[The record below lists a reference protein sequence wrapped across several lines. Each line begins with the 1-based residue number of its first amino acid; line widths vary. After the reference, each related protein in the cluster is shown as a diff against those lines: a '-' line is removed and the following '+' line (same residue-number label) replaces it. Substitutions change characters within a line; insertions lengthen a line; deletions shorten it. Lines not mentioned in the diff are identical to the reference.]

1 MCGIVGAVSDRNVV
15 PMLLAGLARLEYRG
29 YDSSGIALNG
39 NNQLERIR
47 VAGRVADLAT
57 RCTNANG
64 NSGIA
69 HTRWATHGI
78 PSEANAHPHLGGDS
92 IMVVHNGII
101 ENHAELK
108 LELQAAGYLF
118 SSETDTEAIAH
129 LIHFELQ
136 RAANLQAAVQAAIPR
151 LHGAFAIGV
160 ASIHEPNRLICARQG
175 SPLVLG
181 LGFGEQFFASDIAAL
196 LPLTQRIIYLEEG
209 DLAVIQREA
218 IQIFDING
226 LSVTRPARTLD
237 VVTDSADLGPYRHY
251 MQKEIF
257 AQPTALAD
265 TLAAALKQG
274 FSPELFGSS
283 AADIFQH
290 TTAVRIVACGS
301 SYHAGLVARYWI
313 EEYTGLPVS
322 VDIASEYRYRSGR
335 EQDGTL
341 IVAISQSGETADLL
355 AALRSAKERGQV
367 HVLALCNVAHSTL
380 TREADLVALTHAG
393 IEIGVASTKAFTTQ
407 LAALFTL
414 AGTLASSRQTLSAT
428 QIAELANWLP
438 RLPAMFSDIFPLETE
453 LEEWAHELSHYNHA
467 LFLGRH
473 TLFPIALE
481 GALKLKEI
489 AYIHAEG
496 YAAGE
501 LKHGPLALVDENMPI
516 IVCAANDGLFDKLLS
531 NLREVEA
538 RGGKI
543 FLIAELGCE
552 AAFPYCH
559 RTITLPSQTGPLAPI
574 VFTLPLQFLAYHTA
588 YHKGTDIDKPRNLA
602 KSVTVE

>member
-1 MCGIVGAVSDRNVV
+1 MCGIVGAVSNRNVV

-39 NNQLERIR
+39 DQQLERIR
-47 VAGRVADLAT
+47 VAGRVADLVE
-57 RCTNANG
+57 RCQSASG
-64 NSGIA
+64 QSGIA

-108 LELQAAGYLF
+108 LELQAAGYVF
-118 SSETDTEAIAH
+118 TSETDTEAIAH
-129 LIHFELQ
+129 LIHF
-136 RAANLQAAVQAAIPR
+136 NLQHSPHLLAAVQTSITR
-151 LHGAFAIGV
+151 LRGAFAIGV
-160 ASIHEPNRLICARQG
+160 ASAIEPNTLICARQG

-181 LGFGEQFFASDIAAL
+181 LGFEEQFFASDIAAL
-196 LPLTQRIIYLEEG
+196 LPLTQRMIYLEEG
-209 DLAVIQREA
+209 DLAILNTA
-218 IQIFDING
+218 GIQIFDRQG
-226 LSVTRPARTLD
+226 QAADRPARTLD

-257 AQPTALAD
+257 AQPIALAD
-265 TLAAALKQG
+265 TLAAALKHG
-274 FSPELFGSS
+274 FSPELFGSNAHEIFNKTS
-283 AADIFQH
+283 AI
-290 TTAVRIVACGS
+290 RIVACGS

-322 VDIASEYRYRSGR
+322 VDIASEYRYRSGK

-367 HVLALCNVAHSTL
+367 HILALCNVAHSTL

-414 AGTLASSRQTLSAT
+414 AGTLAHCRQTLNPAAL
-428 QIAELANWLP
+428 AELANCLP
-438 RLPAMFSDIFPLETE
+438 RLPAMFTDIFPLETE

-501 LKHGPLALVDENMPI
+501 LKHGPLALVDEEMPV
-516 IVCAANDGLFDKLLS
+516 IVCAANDALFDKLLS
-531 NLREVEA
+531 NLREVQA

-543 FLIAELGCE
+543 FLIAEPGCE
-552 AAFPYCH
+552 AAFDYCH
-559 RTITLPSQTGPLAPI
+559 RTIT
-574 VFTLPLQFLAYHTA
+574 
-588 YHKGTDIDKPRNLA
+588 
-602 KSVTVE
+602 